1 MMGKPVKP
9 ARLVPLILVPL
20 LLAACKPVVLSP
32 AGDIAMRQRDLL
44 VISTLLMLLIIIPVM
59 VLVIFFA
66 WKYRES
72 NRKAEY
78 KPDWDHST
86 QLELVIWAAPLLI
99 IICLGA
105 LTWVGT
111 HLLDP
116 YRPLDRLD
124 KDRPLAADHRPLEV
138 QVVAMD
144 WKWLFIYPEEGIATV
159 NELAAPVDRPIRF
172 KITATSVMNSFYIPA
187 LSGMIYAMPGMQ
199 TQLNAVINHAGEF
212 EGFSANYSGH
222 GFSHMRF
229 AFHGLDDAGYDQWVQ
244 QVRESGQT
252 LDRATYLELV
262 KPSENNPATH
272 YQSVDADLYRLILNM
287 CVEPGRMCMNE
298 MASIDARGGAGL
310 AGTLNVRPFD
320 ADGPIRQATVFG
332 GLPSFVE
339 TFCTVEDS
347 KLAFGGPLAAAELP
361 EQVRTRTPFRGHGLT
376 QPSLL
381 PFTAPTSQAEADA
394 ARPSAL

>member
-1 MMGKPVKP
+1 MGKPVKP
-9 ARLVPLILVPL
+9 ARLVPLLLLP

-32 AGDIAMRQRDLL
+32 AGDIAMQQRDLL
-44 VISTLLMLLIIIPVM
+44 VISTLLMLLIIVPVM
-59 VLVIFFA
+59 ALTIFFA

-72 NRKAEY
+72 NRDADY
-78 KPDWDHST
+78 RPDWHHST

-116 YRPLDRLD
+116 YRPLDRVS
-124 KDRPLAADHRPLEV
+124 KNQPVTAEHQPLEV
-138 QVVAMD
+138 EVVAMD

-172 KITATSVMNSFYIPA
+172 KITGTTVMNAFYVPA

-199 TQLNAVINHAGEF
+199 TQLNAVINAAGEY

-229 AFHGLDDAGYDQWVQ
+229 AFHGVSDADYDTWVAK
-244 QVRESGQT
+244 VRESGQT
-252 LDRATYLELV
+252 LDRTTYLALAQ
-262 KPSENNPATH
+262 PSENNPVAH
-272 YQSVDADLYRLILNM
+272 YAGVDANLFRLILNM
-287 CVEPGRMCMNE
+287 CVEEGRMCMNE
-298 MASIDARGGAGL
+298 MAAIDARGGAGL
-310 AGTLNVRPFD
+310 AGTLNTRPFD
-320 ADGPIRQATVFG
+320 TAMSRREPTVFG
-332 GLPSFVE
+332 GNSSFVE

-361 EQVRTRTPFRGHGLT
+361 KLRSRTPIRGHGLS
-376 QPSLL
+376 QPPLL
-381 PFTAPTSQAEADA
+381 PGGLMPSSQAEAEQ